1 MIMKNIESRN
11 TNEFSKNRLIIM
23 RLVAVTII
31 WIGITCLGYVLTSP
45 NKSLAVYISII
56 GFLSFAFGILIFSSS
71 LKNEIIREILNQQK
85 IKDTL

>member
-1 MIMKNIESRN
+1 MKNIESKN

-56 GFLSFAFGILIFSSS
+56 GFLSFSSGILMFSSS
-71 LKNEIIREILNQQK
+71 LKNEIIQKILNQRE
-85 IKDTL
+85 IKNTL